1 MNLPVRF
8 TKQSKQLQEI
18 LKQYLQKLVVLFP
31 KNLEQLRLSSHL

>member
-18 LKQYLQKLVVLFP
+18 LKQYLQKLVVLFQ
-31 KNLEQLRLSSHL
+31 KNLEHLRLSSHL